1 MLTYNRLQ
9 VEVYRAK
16 DLAKAQKA
24 RAEEAIEAVAAEEEA
39 VEERLTQLEKLSGDL
54 NAERAVL
61 AKVRLE
67 LKNEKASAAS
77 ERSRLAKA
85 LEDVR
90 VMRER
95 AVSER

>member
-1 MLTYNRLQ
+1 LLTYNRLQ

-16 DLAKAQKA
+16 ELAKAQKA

-39 VEERLTQLEKLSGDL
+39 IEERLTQLEKLSGDL
-54 NAERAVL
+54 NAER
-61 AKVRLE
+61 
-67 LKNEKASAAS
+67 ASAAS